1 MEYRDRKGDVQSAPR
16 QSVGTS
22 PRQAR
27 WSLVAVVAIVLGLG
41 LAFYGIDASRNGHK
55 AANPPA
61 VIAVPA
67 PASGIPPPRPQ
78 TTTGQPAPPIAA
90 ETTGRGE
97 TQGAH

>member
-1 MEYRDRKGDVQSAPR
+1 MAYGDRESDMQSVPR
-16 QSVGTS
+16 RSVGTS

-27 WSLVAVVAIVLGLG
+27 WSLVAVVAIVVGLG

-67 PASGIPPPRPQ
+67 PASGVPPPRPQ
-78 TTTGQPAPPIAA
+78 TTTGQPAPPIAP
-90 ETTGRGE
+90 ETTGRRE
-97 TQGAH
+97 TQGAR